1 MVHIVPLV
9 EMARDVQEEKLQE
22 HQATRILSR
31 DSWLG
36 TAQQQQARARSPTVI
51 DFICFGGHN
60 RGRRKEDFEIPKRSN
75 RSRKNNDK
83 REPIRSTPCCRLNKR
98 KTKRTR
104 ECCFSITSFVTSA
117 SSIEFQLDELS
128 PHIMVLVYW
137 HFNAVIQHPPPRISC
152 SLLPSHKTR
161 RTTSSTTYFKR
172 RLSR

>member
-1 MVHIVPLV
+1 MSRRRSYKNIRRRGFSAVILDLELHSSSKRGLDLQPSSTSFASAATIGVV
-9 EMARDVQEEKLQE
+9 EKKILKSQSD
-22 HQATRILSR
+22 RIDR
-31 DSWLG
+31 
-36 TAQQQQARARSPTVI
+36 
-51 DFICFGGHN
+51 
-60 RGRRKEDFEIPKRSN
+60 
-75 RSRKNNDK
+75 
-83 REPIRSTPCCRLNKR
+83 IRSTPCCRLNKR